1 MSDRCRRSLLA
12 WSSPSQSHDE
22 RQPEA
27 QRQPEQQPPPQV
39 FRARRGNPGYKRTLS
54 RRYRR
59 PHRGVR
65 VDAAAAE
72 DFLVRCD
79 AALAAAPPGAA
90 LSGRTAATCT
100 PCPCRAASPA
110 ARRPAPADGCL
121 RRSHVDVAGIECR
134 LCVLPPEHTRVYGGL
149 LVTTPARTFLDLAA
163 VLSLP
168 DLVAVADVI
177 VARHLA
183 TEDELR
189 ALVAWAGRRR
199 GVRAARDALRLLD
212 PRSKSPQESRL
223 RVLLALASLP
233 VPEPNAYI
241 VDAAGGFVAEGDL
254 VWREYKVLVEYDG
267 AVHLDEAQRRKDAAR
282 RNQLVREGWI
292 LLVYTADVLGRW
304 PGRIVADVQD
314 ALLARG
320 WRPSRTAFSR

>member
-1 MSDRCRRSLLA
+1 MEQPQPEPRI
-12 WSSPSQSHDE
+12 Q

-90 LSGRTAATCT
+90 LSGRTAATLYAL
-100 PCPCRAASPA
+100 PLPRRFPGALDARPQLMAACGGPT
-110 ARRPAPADGCL
+110 
-121 RRSHVDVAGIECR
+121 VDVAGIECR